1 VTLVGFFVSVK
12 TGLIAAGYYAA
23 YQQFEN
29 YVLYPRIMKRSVDVS
44 PVATVVAVLVGGS
57 LLGVLG
63 ALLAIPVAAAV
74 QLVVQEVVI
83 LRQDEA

>member
-1 VTLVGFFVSVK
+1 MAFFVSVPV
-12 TGLIAAGYYAA
+12 GLITFGYYMA

-29 YVLYPRIMKRSVDVS
+29 YVLVPRIMQRTVSVS

-63 ALLAIPVAAAV
+63 TLLAIPVAAAV
-74 QLVVQEVVI
+74 QLLLSEVYYP
-83 LRQDEA
+83 RQDSA